1 MRTFKEWGVIRAY
14 NTEQRQKVLNQMNRI
29 YFGVLIVV
37 MVFLGACSSDTD
49 ITPEG
54 EKQSGSENT
63 SGVDSLYYLALG
75 DSYTIGASVEP
86 KERFPEQLTAR
97 LNAVHQDSV
106 FIKSPDI
113 IAKSG
118 WTSSNLLD
126 AAEQAEA
133 LNRPYDLVTLLVGVN
148 NQYQRLPFVT
158 FERDLED
165 LLHFAIEAAAGDTS
179 RLVLVSVPDYAYTP
193 FGQNFGE
200 PAQIS
205 SEIEKYNGYLELQAE
220 VYGIPFINVTPM
232 SREGLQN
239 PDLLAGDGLH
249 PSAKMYTGWVNL
261 MIRDAEKA
269 LSLQ

>member
-1 MRTFKEWGVIRAY
+1 MD
-14 NTEQRQKVLNQMNRI
+14 RI
-29 YFGVLIVV
+29 YIAVLMAV
-37 MVFLGACSSDTD
+37 MVLLGACSSDTGL
-49 ITPEG
+49 TPEG
-54 EKQSGSENT
+54 KKHSGGEST
-63 SGVDSLYYLALG
+63 SGTDTLYYLALG

-86 KERFPEQLTAR
+86 QGRFPVQLRAR

-118 WTSSNLLD
+118 WTSSDLLD

-133 LNRPYDLVTLLVGVN
+133 LNRPYDLVTLLIGVN

-205 SEIEKYNGYLELQAE
+205 SEIDKYNGYLEQQAQL
-220 VYGIPFINVTPM
+220 YGIPFINVTPM
-232 SREGLQN
+232 SREGLQD
-239 PDLLAGDGLH
+239 PDLLAEDGLH

-261 MIRDAEKA
+261 MLRDVERA

>member
-1 MRTFKEWGVIRAY
+1 ME
-14 NTEQRQKVLNQMNRI
+14 RI
-29 YFGVLIVV
+29 YIGVLIAV
-37 MVFLGACSSDTD
+37 MGFLGACSSDTD
-49 ITPEG
+49 FRPED
-54 EKQSGSENT
+54 KKHSGGENT
-63 SGVDSLYYLALG
+63 SGIDTLYYLALG
-75 DSYTIGASVEP
+75 DSYTIGAAVP
-86 KERFPEQLTAR
+86 PQGRFPVQLAAR

-106 FIKSPDI
+106 FIKSPDL

-118 WTSSNLLD
+118 WTSSDLLD
-126 AAEQAEA
+126 AAEEA
-133 LNRPYDLVTLLVGVN
+133 QTLNRPYDLITLLIGVN

-200 PAQIS
+200 PEQIS

-239 PDLLAGDGLH
+239 PDLLAEDGLH
-249 PSAKMYTGWVNL
+249 PSAKMYMGWVNL
-261 MIRDAEKA
+261 MLRDVEKA

>member
-1 MRTFKEWGVIRAY
+1 ME
-14 NTEQRQKVLNQMNRI
+14 RI
-29 YFGVLIVV
+29 YIGVLIVV
-37 MVFLGACSSDTD
+37 MGFLGACSSDTGFA
-49 ITPEG
+49 PED
-54 EKQSGSENT
+54 KKHSGGENT
-63 SGVDSLYYLALG
+63 SGIDTLYYLALG
-75 DSYTIGASVEP
+75 DSYTIGAAVAP
-86 KERFPEQLTAR
+86 QGRFPVQLAAR

-106 FIKSPDI
+106 FIKSPDL

-118 WTSSNLLD
+118 WTSSDLLD
-126 AAEQAEA
+126 AAEQAQS
-133 LNRPYDLVTLLVGVN
+133 LNRPYDLVTLLIGVN

-200 PAQIS
+200 PSQIS
-205 SEIEKYNGYLELQAE
+205 SEIEKYNGYLELQAGI
-220 VYGIPFINVTPM
+220 YGIPFVNVTPM

-239 PDLLAGDGLH
+239 PELLAEDGLH
-249 PSAKMYTGWVNL
+249 PSAKMYKGWVNL
-261 MIRDAEKA
+261 MLRDVEKA

>member
-1 MRTFKEWGVIRAY
+1 MK
-14 NTEQRQKVLNQMNRI
+14 RI
-29 YFGVLIVV
+29 YFGVFIVLTGL
-37 MVFLGACSSDTD
+37 LGACSSDTD
-49 ITPEG
+49 IIPKG
-54 EKQSGSENT
+54 EKQSGSDT
-63 SGVDSLYYLALG
+63 PSGVDTLYYLALG
-75 DSYTIGASVEP
+75 DSYTIGASVESQG
-86 KERFPEQLTAR
+86 RFPVQLTAR

-118 WTSSNLLD
+118 WTSSDLLN
-126 AAEQAEA
+126 AAEQAKA
-133 LNRPYDLVTLLVGVN
+133 LNRPYDLVTLLIGVN

-165 LLHFAIEAAAGDTS
+165 LLQFAIEAAAGDTS

-205 SEIEKYNGYLELQAE
+205 SEIEKYNGYLELQAG
-220 VYGIPFINVTPM
+220 VYGIPFVNVTPM

-239 PDLLAGDGLH
+239 PDLLAEDGLH

-261 MIRDAEKA
+261 MFRDAEKA

>member
-1 MRTFKEWGVIRAY
+1 ME
-14 NTEQRQKVLNQMNRI
+14 RI
-29 YFGVLIVV
+29 YIGVLIVV
-37 MVFLGACSSDTD
+37 MGFLGACSSDTD
-49 ITPEG
+49 FAPEDKKHLG
-54 EKQSGSENT
+54 GENT
-63 SGVDSLYYLALG
+63 SGIDTLYYLALG
-75 DSYTIGASVEP
+75 DSYTIGAAVAP
-86 KERFPEQLTAR
+86 QGRFPVQLAAR

-106 FIKSPDI
+106 FIKSPDL

-118 WTSSNLLD
+118 WTSSDLLD
-126 AAEQAEA
+126 AAEQAQS
-133 LNRPYDLVTLLVGVN
+133 LNRPYDLVTLLIGVN

-200 PAQIS
+200 PEQIS

-239 PDLLAGDGLH
+239 PDLLAEDGLH

-261 MIRDAEKA
+261 MLRDVEKA